1 MRGFG
6 LLTPS
11 GGIEVTAPEEPRSP
25 LAEPGKTA
33 TEGETQNR
41 STSTC
46 ARSARMESI
55 GSARRPRAPG
65 YRDRAEVRNVE
76 SKLGCKAFEK
86 RSPVAR
92 RKNALVGAS

>member
-1 MRGFG
+1 
-6 LLTPS
+6 
-11 GGIEVTAPEEPRSP
+11 
-25 LAEPGKTA
+25 
-33 TEGETQNR
+33 
-41 STSTC
+41 
-46 ARSARMESI
+46 MESI